1 MMNGGRGGSCGP
13 PESDGGL
20 DWTSPILHA
29 DLDAF
34 YASVETLRDPQLKG
48 KPVIVGGTSS
58 RGVVTSASYEARRF
72 GVTSAMPTSRARR
85 LCPNGIFI
93 QPDFKSYTEMSQEVR
108 AVFESFSPVV
118 EPLSL
123 DEAFIDVTGARRMW
137 PGSPVLAE
145 ALKDQVFRQTGLVVS
160 VGVAPNKFLAKIASK
175 RAKPDGIVVVDAGGI
190 EKFLHPLS
198 VGNLWGVGDVT
209 QLTLERLGLKTI
221 GDVAAVPKTTLERA
235 LGSLGSHLAELAA
248 GRDDRAVVPDVRP
261 RSVGAEETFERDL
274 SEEVQILQAL
284 LRLCDRVASRLRGS
298 RISGRTVTLKVRLTN
313 FQTVTRRATLK
324 HEIDAATCI
333 YAVARQPLERF
344 VTAEPPGRRR
354 IRLLGVS
361 VSNLSEWPASEQLS
375 FDRRPNWVSADQALD
390 RVRFRFGEGSLRFGS
405 LLDDS

>member
-1 MMNGGRGGSCGP
+1 MN
-13 PESDGGL
+13 
-20 DWTSPILHA
+20 WTSPILHA

-34 YASVETLRDPQLKG
+34 YASVESLRDPQLKG

-85 LCPNGIFI
+85 LCPNAIFI
-93 QPDFKSYTEMSQEVR
+93 QPDFKSYAEKSNEVR

-123 DEAFIDVTGARRMW
+123 DEAFIDVTRARRMW
-137 PGSPVLAE
+137 PGSAVLAE
-145 ALKDQVFRQTGLVVS
+145 ALKDRVFRQTGLVVS

-175 RAKPDGIVVVDAGGI
+175 RAKPNGIVVVDARDI
-190 EKFLHPLS
+190 EKFLHPLP
-198 VGNLWGVGDVT
+198 VAYLWGVGEVT

-235 LGSLGSHLAELAA
+235 LGSLGGHLAELAA
-248 GRDDRAVVPDVRP
+248 GLDNRSVVPDVRP

-274 SEEVQILQAL
+274 SSRMEMLRGL
-284 LRLCDRVASRLRGS
+284 LHLCDRVASRLRGS
-298 RISGRTVTLKVRLTN
+298 RISGRTVTLKVRLAN
-313 FQTVTRRATLK
+313 FQTVTRSTTLK

-333 YAVARQPLERF
+333 YAVVRQALERF
-344 VTAEPPGRRR
+344 VMAEEEGRRR

-375 FDRRPNWVSADQALD
+375 LERGPNWASADQALD
-390 RVRFRFGEGSLRFGS
+390 RVRFRFGEEALRFGS
-405 LLDDS
+405 LLDEWGG